1 MFYCSVSHL
10 LSTIRRLTVS
20 YFFLRCFQVILTFF
34 IHLRIRNR
42 LRSMILQPDMVQ
54 GERYRVQRL
63 FPLRRLQLA
72 LPYRDAM
79 PPHFSQFTLFLLITL
94 LVPAN
99 LRHPELT
106 IGSWNLAARGVLNYA
121 LCIMNYALNIVS
133 MPKTPVYENT
143 CAILTKHQVRM
154 SRQAFV
160 I

>member
-79 PPHFSQFTLFLLITL
+79 PAHLSQPPLLL
-94 LVPAN
+94 LVPLFVPPN
-99 LRHPELT
+99 LRHPELPVRLR
-106 IGSWNLAARGVLNYA
+106 NLAATFSFIISPFSFSKA
-121 LCIMNYALNIVS
+121 PC
-133 MPKTPVYENT
+133 PCQKHPF
-143 CAILTKHQVRM
+143 TKMHVRYFL
-154 SRQAFV
+154 STKSGCPGNRL
-160 I
+160 